1 MNFTILIPARGG
13 SKGLPR
19 KNQLLLDYTLSEIPL
34 EYHKNVIISTDDRQI
49 IEKIKKEYMGCK
61 IHLRSKS
68 SADDTASVK
77 ECIREAIEEFSING
91 EIVMLYLTYPDRK
104 WKQVIGALKRFRALG
119 ASSLLCREEIKVH
132 PYLCMYEEGENRGK
146 QIVEHDLYR
155 RQDYPPC
162 FKICHMISIFT
173 TKEFKK
179 LNKNLY
185 NGDTLFYKIP
195 ETLDVDEYND
205 FKKIGR

>member
-34 EYHKNVIISTDDRQI
+34 EYHKNVIISTDDKQI
-49 IEKIKKEYMGCK
+49 IEKIKKEHMGCK
-61 IHLRSKS
+61 IHFRSKS
-68 SADDTASVK
+68 SANDTASVK
-77 ECIREAIEEFSING
+77 ECIRETIEEFSING
-91 EIVMLYLTYPDRK
+91 EIVMLYLTYPNRK

-119 ASSLLCREEIKVH
+119 ASSLLCREEVKVH
-132 PYLCMYEEGENRGK
+132 PYLCLYEKGENRGK

-185 NGDTLFYKIP
+185 NNDTLFYKIP
-195 ETLDVDEYND
+195 ETLDVDEYSD